1 MSKTDKMESPPI
13 SDHDRR
19 LAYLYEQLIERYM
32 KPPSEI
38 GISRM
43 AVRLLAMRYGF
54 DSILHALVLK
64 GAPWVAER
72 ARREI
77 AYRQEFIVR
86 MMADYP
92 PDDPREVEN
101 AIKEGADDL
110 TALESEA
117 GQKCLTGLL
126 ERLQKRERMPA
137 IACSALRPG
146 RRRPPCSIGSI
157 AAA

>member
-1 MSKTDKMESPPI
+1 
-13 SDHDRR
+13 
-19 LAYLYEQLIERYM
+19 
-32 KPPSEI
+32 
-38 GISRM
+38 M
-43 AVRLLAMRYGF
+43 AVRLLAIRYGI
-54 DSILHALVLK
+54 DSLLHALALK

-92 PDDPREVEN
+92 PDDPREGEN

-117 GQKCLTGLL
+117 GQTCLMGLL
-126 ERLQKRERMPA
+126 ERLQKPERMPA
-137 IACSALRPG
+137 IACSASRPG
-146 RRRPPCSIGSI
+146 RRRAPCNIGST